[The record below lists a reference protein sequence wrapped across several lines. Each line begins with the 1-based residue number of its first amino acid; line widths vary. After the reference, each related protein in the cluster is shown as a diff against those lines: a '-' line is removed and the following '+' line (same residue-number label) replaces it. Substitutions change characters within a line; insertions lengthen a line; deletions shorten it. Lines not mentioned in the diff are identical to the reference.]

1 MSMLKNVLNRAVGK
15 ITPQWL
21 TGGISQLVHEDF
33 MKAFS
38 GACALIACADGKIDS
53 SEEAKILSF
62 IKNLRELKS
71 FDSSTIMQHFREFAN
86 TLNCDPDIGREKI
99 YTSLKEIKGDKKASK
114 LLVRICCHI
123 GAADGDFD
131 SNEKQATIEIC
142 RQLGIEPNEFPE
154 LNP

>member
-1 MSMLKNVLNRAVGK
+1 MSIFKNLLKRVINTV
-15 ITPQWL
+15 TPDWL
-21 TGGISQLVHEDF
+21 TSEVDQIINEDF
-33 MKAFS
+33 MKAFA

-86 TLNCDPDIGREKI
+86 TLNCDPDMGREKI